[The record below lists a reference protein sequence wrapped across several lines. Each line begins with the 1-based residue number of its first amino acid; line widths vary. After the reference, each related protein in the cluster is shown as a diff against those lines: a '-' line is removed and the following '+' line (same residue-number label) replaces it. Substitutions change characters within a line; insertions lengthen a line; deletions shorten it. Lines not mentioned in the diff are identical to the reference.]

1 MFGSVI
7 DPVFG
12 ERGRGIVVSSVD
24 VRVAKFSKRESRG
37 EMLLKIENLRVEI
50 DGQEIVKGLD
60 LEVGEGEIHAIM
72 GPNGSGKSTL
82 ANVLMGHP
90 RYDVTGGSIEF
101 RGQDVFELEADE
113 RAKAGMFLAFQYP
126 SEVPG
131 VSVANFL
138 RTAVNAVR
146 EDELSI
152 MEMYKL
158 LQAKMKIMQMDP
170 KFAERYLNE
179 GFSGGEKKRN
189 EILQMLMLEPK
200 LAIMDETDSGLDID
214 ALQVVAKG
222 VNELRGPEFSA
233 VIITHYNRILRY
245 IEPDHIHVMLD
256 GRIVTSGGKELA
268 LELEDKG
275 YDWVR
280 QEFGAGTQS

>member
-1 MFGSVI
+1 M
-7 DPVFG
+7 
-12 ERGRGIVVSSVD
+12 
-24 VRVAKFSKRESRG
+24 
-37 EMLLKIENLRVEI
+37 LKIEDLHVEI

-60 LEVGEGEIHAIM
+60 LEVGKGEIHAIM

-90 RYDVTGGSIEF
+90 RYEVTGGSITFQGE
-101 RGQDVFELEADE
+101 DVFELEPDE
-113 RAKAGMFLAFQYP
+113 RAKLGMFLAFQYP

-138 RTAVNAVR
+138 RTAVNSVR
-146 EDELSI
+146 EEELSP
-152 MEMYKL
+152 MEMYRL
-158 LQAKMKIMQMDP
+158 LQEKMGIMQMNP

-189 EILQMLMLEPK
+189 EILQMLMLDPK

-222 VNELRGPEFSA
+222 VNEMKGPEFSA
-233 VIITHYNRILRY
+233 VIITHYQRILRY
-245 IEPDHIHVMLD
+245 IEPDRVHVMLD
-256 GRIVTSGGKELA
+256 GRLVTSGGKELA
-268 LELEDKG
+268 DDLEEKG

-280 QEFGAGTQS
+280 QEFGAGAQS

>member
-1 MFGSVI
+1 M
-7 DPVFG
+7 
-12 ERGRGIVVSSVD
+12 
-24 VRVAKFSKRESRG
+24 
-37 EMLLKIENLRVEI
+37 LKIEGLRAEI
-50 DGQEIVKGLD
+50 GGNEIIKGLD
-60 LEVGEGEIHAIM
+60 LEIGKGKIHAIM
-72 GPNGSGKSTL
+72 GPNWSGKSTL
-82 ANVLMGHP
+82 SNVLMGHP
-90 RYDVTGGSIEF
+90 RYEVTGGSVTFE
-101 RGQDVFELEADE
+101 GEDVLELEPDE
-113 RAKAGMFLAFQYP
+113 RAKMGMFLAFQYP

-138 RTAVNAVR
+138 RTAVNSVR
-146 EDELSI
+146 EKELPP

-158 LQAKMKIMQMDP
+158 IQEKMRVMQMDP

-214 ALQVVAKG
+214 ALQVVSRG

-233 VIITHYNRILRY
+233 LIITHYNRILRY
-245 IEPDHIHVMLD
+245 IEPDHVHVMLD
-256 GRIVTSGGKELA
+256 GKLVTSGGKELA
-268 LELEDKG
+268 LELEEKG

-280 QEFGAGTQS
+280 QEFGSAA

>member
-1 MFGSVI
+1 
-7 DPVFG
+7 
-12 ERGRGIVVSSVD
+12 
-24 VRVAKFSKRESRG
+24 
-37 EMLLKIENLRVEI
+37 MLMIENLRIEI
-50 DGQEIVKGLD
+50 DGNEIVKGLD
-60 LEVGEGEIHAIM
+60 LEVGIGEIHAIM

-90 RYDVTGGSIEF
+90 RYEVIDGSVTFEGEDVL
-101 RGQDVFELEADE
+101 ELEPDE
-113 RAKAGMFLAFQYP
+113 RAKLGMFLAFQYP

-138 RTAVNAVR
+138 RTAVNSVR
-146 EDELSI
+146 EVELSP

-158 LQAKMKIMQMDP
+158 LQEKMAVMQMDP

-189 EILQMLMLEPK
+189 EILQMLMLEPR

-214 ALQVVAKG
+214 ALQVVARG

-233 VIITHYNRILRY
+233 VIITHYQRILRY
-245 IEPDHIHVMLD
+245 IQPDRVHVMLD
-256 GRIVTSGGKELA
+256 GRLVTSGGKELA
-268 LELEDKG
+268 DVLEDKG

-280 QEFGAGTQS
+280 QEFGAGAQS

>member
-1 MFGSVI
+1 M
-7 DPVFG
+7 
-12 ERGRGIVVSSVD
+12 
-24 VRVAKFSKRESRG
+24 
-37 EMLLKIENLRVEI
+37 LKIENLRIEI
-50 DGQEIVKGLD
+50 DGNEIVKGLD
-60 LEVGEGEIHAIM
+60 LDVGKGEIHAIM

-90 RYDVTGGSIEF
+90 RYEVIDGSVTFEGEDVL
-101 RGQDVFELEADE
+101 ELEPDE
-113 RAKAGMFLAFQYP
+113 RAKLGMFLAFQYP

-138 RTAVNAVR
+138 RTAVNSVR
-146 EDELSI
+146 EQELSP
-152 MEMYKL
+152 MEMYRL
-158 LQAKMKIMQMDP
+158 LQEKMAVMQMDP

-214 ALQVVAKG
+214 ALQVVARG

-233 VIITHYNRILRY
+233 VIITHYQRILRY
-245 IEPDHIHVMLD
+245 IQPDRVHVMLD
-256 GRIVTSGGKELA
+256 GRLVTSGGKELA
-268 LELEDKG
+268 DELEDRG

-280 QEFGAGTQS
+280 QEFGAGAQS

>member
-1 MFGSVI
+1 
-7 DPVFG
+7 
-12 ERGRGIVVSSVD
+12 
-24 VRVAKFSKRESRG
+24 
-37 EMLLKIENLRVEI
+37 MLNIEGLRIEI

-60 LEVGEGEIHAIM
+60 MEVGTGEIHAIM

-82 ANVLMGHP
+82 SNVLMGHP
-90 RYDVTGGSIEF
+90 RYDVTAGSITF
-101 RGQDVFELEADE
+101 RGEDVFELEADE
-113 RAKAGMFLAFQYP
+113 RAKLGMFLAFQYP

-138 RTAVNAVR
+138 RTAVNSVR
-146 EDELSI
+146 EKELSP

-158 LQAKMKIMQMDP
+158 IQEKMKIMQMDP

-233 VIITHYNRILRY
+233 IVITHYQRILRY
-245 IEPDHIHVMLD
+245 IEPDRVHVMLD
-256 GRIVTSGGKELA
+256 GRLVTSGGKELA
-268 LELEDKG
+268 DALEEKG

>member
-1 MFGSVI
+1 M
-7 DPVFG
+7 
-12 ERGRGIVVSSVD
+12 
-24 VRVAKFSKRESRG
+24 
-37 EMLLKIENLRVEI
+37 LKIEDLHVEI

-60 LEVGEGEIHAIM
+60 LEVGKGEIHAIM

-90 RYDVTGGSIEF
+90 RYEVTGGSITFQGE
-101 RGQDVFELEADE
+101 DVFELEPDE
-113 RAKAGMFLAFQYP
+113 RAKLGMFLAFQYP

-138 RTAVNAVR
+138 RTAVNSVR
-146 EDELSI
+146 EEELSP
-152 MEMYKL
+152 MEMYRL
-158 LQAKMKIMQMDP
+158 LQEKMGIMQMDP

-189 EILQMLMLEPK
+189 EILQMLMLDPK

-222 VNELRGPEFSA
+222 VNEIRGPEFSA
-233 VIITHYNRILRY
+233 VVITHYSRILRY
-245 IEPDHIHVMLD
+245 ITPDHVHVMLD

-268 LELEDKG
+268 DQLEEKG

-280 QEFGAGTQS
+280 QEFGAGAQS

>member
-1 MFGSVI
+1 M
-7 DPVFG
+7 
-12 ERGRGIVVSSVD
+12 
-24 VRVAKFSKRESRG
+24 
-37 EMLLKIENLRVEI
+37 LKIENLRVEI

-90 RYDVTGGSIEF
+90 RYEVTGGSITF
-101 RGQDVFELEADE
+101 RGEDVFELEPDE
-113 RAKAGMFLAFQYP
+113 RAKLGMFLAFQYP

-138 RTAVNAVR
+138 RTAVNSVR
-146 EDELSI
+146 EEALSP
-152 MEMYKL
+152 MDMYRL
-158 LQAKMKIMQMDP
+158 LQEKMKIMQMDP

-222 VNELRGPEFSA
+222 VNELRAPEFSA
-233 VIITHYNRILRY
+233 VIITHYQRILRY
-245 IEPDHIHVMLD
+245 IEPDRVHVMLD
-256 GRIVTSGGKELA
+256 GRIVTSGGKDLA
-268 LELEDKG
+268 HELEDKG
-275 YDWVR
+275 YEWVR
-280 QEFGAGTQS
+280 QEFGASAQS

>member
-1 MFGSVI
+1 V
-7 DPVFG
+7 
-12 ERGRGIVVSSVD
+12 
-24 VRVAKFSKRESRG
+24 
-37 EMLLKIENLRVEI
+37 
-50 DGQEIVKGLD
+50 
-60 LEVGEGEIHAIM
+60 HAIM

-90 RYDVTGGSIEF
+90 RYEVIDGSVTFEGEDVL
-101 RGQDVFELEADE
+101 ELEPDE
-113 RAKAGMFLAFQYP
+113 RAKLGMFLAFQYP

-138 RTAVNAVR
+138 RTAVNSVR
-146 EDELSI
+146 EVELSP

-158 LQAKMKIMQMDP
+158 LQEKMAVMQMDP

-189 EILQMLMLEPK
+189 EILQMLMLEPR

-214 ALQVVAKG
+214 ALQVVARG

-233 VIITHYNRILRY
+233 VIITHYQRILRY
-245 IEPDHIHVMLD
+245 IQPDRVHVMLD
-256 GRIVTSGGKELA
+256 GRLVTSGGKELA
-268 LELEDKG
+268 DVLEDKG

-280 QEFGAGTQS
+280 QEFGAGAQS

>member
-1 MFGSVI
+1 M
-7 DPVFG
+7 
-12 ERGRGIVVSSVD
+12 
-24 VRVAKFSKRESRG
+24 
-37 EMLLKIENLRVEI
+37 LKIENLRVEI

-90 RYDVTGGSIEF
+90 RYEVTGGSITF
-101 RGQDVFELEADE
+101 RGEDVFELEPDE
-113 RAKAGMFLAFQYP
+113 RAKLGMFLAFQYP

-138 RTAVNAVR
+138 RTAVNSVR
-146 EDELSI
+146 EEELSP
-152 MEMYKL
+152 MDMYRL
-158 LQAKMKIMQMDP
+158 IQEKMKVMQMDP
-170 KFAERYLNE
+170 RFAERYLNE

-222 VNELRGPEFSA
+222 VNELRAPEFSA
-233 VIITHYNRILRY
+233 VIITHYQRILRY
-245 IEPDHIHVMLD
+245 IEPDRVHVMLD
-256 GRIVTSGGKELA
+256 GRIVTSGGKDLA
-268 LELEDKG
+268 HELEDKG
-275 YDWVR
+275 YEWVR
-280 QEFGAGTQS
+280 QEFGAGAQSERS

>member
-1 MFGSVI
+1 
-7 DPVFG
+7 
-12 ERGRGIVVSSVD
+12 
-24 VRVAKFSKRESRG
+24 
-37 EMLLKIENLRVEI
+37 MLNIEGLRVEI

-60 LEVGEGEIHAIM
+60 MEVGTGEIHAIM

-82 ANVLMGHP
+82 SNVLMGHP
-90 RYDVTGGSIEF
+90 RYDVTAGSITF
-101 RGQDVFELEADE
+101 RGEDVFELEADE
-113 RAKAGMFLAFQYP
+113 RAKLGMFLAFQYP

-138 RTAVNAVR
+138 RTAVNSVR
-146 EDELSI
+146 EKELSP

-158 LQAKMKIMQMDP
+158 IQEKMKIMQMDP

-233 VIITHYNRILRY
+233 IVITHYQRILRY
-245 IEPDHIHVMLD
+245 IEPDRVHVMLD
-256 GRIVTSGGKELA
+256 GRLVTSGGKELA
-268 LELEDKG
+268 DALEEKG

>member
-1 MFGSVI
+1 M
-7 DPVFG
+7 
-12 ERGRGIVVSSVD
+12 
-24 VRVAKFSKRESRG
+24 
-37 EMLLKIENLRVEI
+37 LKIENLRIEI

-90 RYDVTGGSIEF
+90 RYEVTGGSITF
-101 RGQDVFELEADE
+101 RGEDVFELEPDE
-113 RAKAGMFLAFQYP
+113 RAKLGMFLAFQYP

-138 RTAVNAVR
+138 RTAVNSVR
-146 EDELSI
+146 EEELRP
-152 MEMYKL
+152 MDMYRL
-158 LQAKMKIMQMDP
+158 LQDKMKIMQMDP

-222 VNELRGPEFSA
+222 VNELRAPEFSA
-233 VIITHYNRILRY
+233 VIITHYQRILRY
-245 IEPDHIHVMLD
+245 IEPDRVHVMLD
-256 GRIVTSGGKELA
+256 GRIVTSGGKDLA
-268 LELEDKG
+268 HELEDKG
-275 YDWVR
+275 YEWVR
-280 QEFGAGTQS
+280 QEFGAGAQS